1 MNLGGHRMKFI
12 LINSLEVSKECVG
25 QIVFAYLG
33 IQKLYE
39 KGVPRKIRTA
49 RFTVS
54 TINENYGNIFSNRGC
69 NCFRIYCIFRI

>member
-33 IQKLYE
+33 IQNLYE
-39 KGVPRKIRTA
+39 KECRVRSEPLDLL
-49 RFTVS
+49 FQQ
-54 TINENYGNIFSNRGC
+54 
-69 NCFRIYCIFRI
+69 